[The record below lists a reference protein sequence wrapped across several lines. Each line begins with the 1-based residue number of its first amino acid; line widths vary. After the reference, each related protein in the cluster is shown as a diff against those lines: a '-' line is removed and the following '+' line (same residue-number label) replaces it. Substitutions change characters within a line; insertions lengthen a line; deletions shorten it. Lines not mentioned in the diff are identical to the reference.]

1 VPPREFITRRRTTHV
16 IMVNEEVTHLV
27 VDSLPVCSLLDA
39 VDDGNSER
47 KVAKVSFLTTD
58 ESPWSCS
65 RKEGVS
71 GSSFSVQQ
79 E

>member
-1 VPPREFITRRRTTHV
+1 
-16 IMVNEEVTHLV
+16 MVNEDVTHLV
-27 VDSLPVCSLLDA
+27 VDSLLVCSLLGA
-39 VDDGNSER
+39 VDDGNR
-47 KVAKVSFLTTD
+47 KAAKVSFLTKD